1 MGLSNATIQIKNPK
15 LPELK
20 AVEIEA
26 LADTGAVHVC
36 IPPHVQTQ
44 LKLDPIDEKEVTL
57 ADGSRKLVPYV
68 GPIELR
74 YQNRVGFTGALV
86 MGDQPLL
93 GAIAMEDMDLI
104 VIPKTRKVI
113 VNPDSPH
120 VASSIAKS
128 FIDGEANRAGF
139 VGDAVSF
146 RLAFIL
152 ALSNENKKGDS

>member
-15 LPELK
+15 LPELE

-36 IPPHVQTQ
+36 IPPHVQMQ
-44 LKLDPIDEKEVTL
+44 LNLDPVEEKEVTL
-57 ADGSRKLVPYV
+57 ADGSRKFVPYV

-74 YQNRVGFTGALV
+74 YQNRVGCTGALV

-93 GAIAMEDMDLI
+93 GTIAMEDMDLI

-128 FIDGEANRAGF
+128 FIDGELNLADF
-139 VGDAVSF
+139 VGDVISF
-146 RLAFIL
+146 RSEFVL
-152 ALSNENKKGDS
+152 ALSNENKKGRS

>member
-15 LPELK
+15 RPELE

-36 IPPHVQTQ
+36 IPPHVQMQ

-57 ADGSRKLVPYV
+57 ANGSRKFVPYV

-74 YQNRVGFTGALV
+74 YQNRVGFTGAVV

-104 VIPKTRKVI
+104 VIPQTRQVM
-113 VNPDSPH
+113 VNPDSPN

-128 FIDGEANRAGF
+128 FTDGEVNLAGF
-139 VGDAVSF
+139 VGDGISF
-146 RLAFIL
+146 RSAFVL
-152 ALSNENKKGDS
+152 ALSNENKKGRS

>member
-15 LPELK
+15 LPELE

-36 IPPHVQTQ
+36 IPPHVQMQ

-57 ADGSRKLVPYV
+57 ADGGRKLVPYV

-104 VIPKTRKVI
+104 VIPKTRKVM

-128 FIDGEANRAGF
+128 FTDGELNRPGF
-139 VGDAVSF
+139 VGDVISL
-146 RLAFIL
+146 RSAFVL

>member
-15 LPELK
+15 LPELE

-36 IPPHVQTQ
+36 IPPPIQTQ
-44 LKLDPIDEKEVTL
+44 LQLDPIDEKEVTL
-57 ADGSRKLVPYV
+57 ADGSRKFVPYV

-74 YQNRVGFTGALV
+74 YQNRVGFTGAVV

-104 VIPKTRKVI
+104 VIPKTRQVI

-120 VASSIAKS
+120 VASSIAK
-128 FIDGEANRAGF
+128 
-139 VGDAVSF
+139 
-146 RLAFIL
+146 
-152 ALSNENKKGDS
+152 

>member
-15 LPELK
+15 LPELE

-36 IPPHVQTQ
+36 IPPHVQMQ

-74 YQNRVGFTGALV
+74 YQNRVGCTGAVV
-86 MGDQPLL
+86 MGDQSLL
-93 GAIAMEDMDLI
+93 GAIAVEDMDLI

-128 FIDGEANRAGF
+128 FIDGELNLAGF
-139 VGDAVSF
+139 SETPF
-146 RLAFIL
+146 LFPQRSL
-152 ALSNENKKGDS
+152 